1 MWYCWEFALILQHS
15 SEIEEE
21 STNLDT
27 TRMRPCTGRISL
39 YSTADTTHD
48 STSQTHRNTTRV
60 SHCTGRV
67 SIVPETE
74 RFGNSLNLGI
84 GALKGAFLV
93 PEGKLDWGEQ
103 ERSLEEQ
110 KKGLEKRREAK
121 RRKLACGSPSPLHTS
136 WSPLFIFLFT
146 ALETCLSSFICFL
159 S

>member
-1 MWYCWEFALILQHS
+1 MQDS

-21 STNLDT
+21 STNIDT

-39 YSTADTTHD
+39 YSTAD

-60 SHCTGRV
+60 SPCTGRV
-67 SIVPETE
+67 RIVPETE
-74 RFGNSLNLGI
+74 RFGNRLNLGI
-84 GALKGAFLV
+84 GALKGAFRV
-93 PEGKLDWGEQ
+93 PEAKLDWGEQ

-136 WSPLFIFLFT
+136 
-146 ALETCLSSFICFL
+146 
-159 S
+159 

>member
-1 MWYCWEFALILQHS
+1 MWYCCEFALILQDS

-21 STNLDT
+21 STYIDT
-27 TRMRPCTGRISL
+27 TRMRPCTGRIGL

-84 GALKGAFLV
+84 GALKGAFSCSRRQVRLGRAG
-93 PEGKLDWGEQ
+93 EKLERAKERLGE
-103 ERSLEEQ
+103 
-110 KKGLEKRREAK
+110 EKRSEKAK
-121 RRKLACGSPSPLHTS
+121 VGLRISFSIAHIMISPLY
-136 WSPLFIFLFT
+136 
-146 ALETCLSSFICFL
+146 LSFYCIRNMFE
-159 S
+159 

>member
-1 MWYCWEFALILQHS
+1 MWYCCEFALILQDS

-21 STNLDT
+21 STNIDT

-39 YSTADTTHD
+39 YSTADTTAD

-84 GALKGAFLV
+84 GALKGAFLA
-93 PEGKLDWGEQ
+93 PEGMLDGGEHL
-103 ERSLEEQ
+103 RS
-110 KKGLEKRREAK
+110 EKRAK
-121 RRKLACGSPSPLHTS
+121 ERLGERKRSEKAKVGLRISFSIAHIMISPLY
-136 WSPLFIFLFT
+136 
-146 ALETCLSSFICFL
+146 LSFYCIRNMFE
-159 S
+159 

>member
-1 MWYCWEFALILQHS
+1 MWYCCEFALILQDS

-27 TRMRPCTGRISL
+27 TRMSPCTGRISL

-60 SHCTGRV
+60 IPCTGRV

-93 PEGKLDWGEQ
+93 PEGKLDGGE
-103 ERSLEEQ
+103 
-110 KKGLEKRREAK
+110 
-121 RRKLACGSPSPLHTS
+121 
-136 WSPLFIFLFT
+136 
-146 ALETCLSSFICFL
+146 
-159 S
+159 

>member
-1 MWYCWEFALILQHS
+1 MWYCCEFALILQDS

-27 TRMRPCTGRISL
+27 TRMSPCTGRISL

-60 SHCTGRV
+60 SPCTGRV
-67 SIVPETE
+67 RNVPETE
-74 RFGNSLNLGI
+74 RFGNRLNLGI
-84 GALKGAFLV
+84 GALKGAFRV
-93 PEGKLDWGEQ
+93 PEAKLDWGEQ

-136 WSPLFIFLFT
+136 
-146 ALETCLSSFICFL
+146 
-159 S
+159 